1 MPVHNSEIAD
11 IFNRYADLL
20 EIQGAN
26 RFKVRAYRNAAL
38 TLSSLAYQ
46 INDLLK
52 QNEDLTELPGIG
64 DDLAAKIR
72 QIVDT
77 GKLDA
82 LAQLE
87 REMPGGIG
95 DLMKIAGLGPKRV
108 KILYEKLKID
118 NIDKLKKAAEKGGLS
133 KLEGFGRKTE
143 QNILESIRRR
153 EKSGSLDRIK
163 WVAADEIAGPYVE
176 YLKKSKAIK
185 NMEIAGSYRRRKETV
200 GDLDILVSAAKSS
213 DIMKRF
219 VGYEDVEKILAEG
232 STKSAVIL
240 KSGLQVDLRVIEN
253 ESYGAALMYFTG
265 SKAHNVKLRT
275 LAIKKKFKLN
285 EYGLFRGDKRM
296 AGKTEEDMY
305 ARLGMKYIE
314 PELREDTGEI
324 EASIKGKLP
333 KLIEIGDIRGDLQS
347 HTKASD
353 GKYSLEDMAK
363 GAWKKG
369 YDYLAITDHSKRVTV
384 ANGLD
389 EKRLGKLIREIDKL
403 NASLKG
409 FRLLKSVEVDILKDG
424 SLDLPDEILKE
435 LDIVICAIHYD
446 LHLSKAQQTNRV
458 LKAMDNRYFNIF
470 AHPTGRRM
478 PEREPY
484 EIDLEK
490 VMKKA
495 LENGCFLEL
504 NAQPDRLDLPSNYCK
519 MARDMGLKIAI
530 STDAHSVADLDLMKH
545 GIAQARRGWI
555 EKDDVINTR
564 NWNGL
569 KKLIIRS

>member
-275 LAIKKKFKLN
+275 LAIKRKFKLN
-285 EYGLFRGDKRM
+285 EYGLFRGDKRI